1 MGSAVRMQRL
11 PNVID
16 LQPALNNAPAVCSA
30 LAVPLHSTRACACM
44 ESHDCASLWPLR
56 DVPLRVDAGDDWG
69 SERCGG
75 PMPSSASFSGLS
87 LGLGAESACSSGAA
101 APLAAGAAGR
111 IGGCWYADPAA
122 RQASSAQVPHAS
134 ARARS
139 SAAHMQ
145 MVRTQSSYVGATRLF
160 VNAED

>member
-1 MGSAVRMQRL
+1 MK
-11 PNVID
+11 
-16 LQPALNNAPAVCSA
+16 
-30 LAVPLHSTRACACM
+30 
-44 ESHDCASLWPLR
+44 SHDCASLWPLR
-56 DVPLRVDAGDDWG
+56 DAPLRVDAGEDCG

-87 LGLGAESACSSGAA
+87 LGLGVESAASSGAA

-139 SAAHMQ
+139 SQQRTWRHGDRDLCPLMLRGLVGRQAA
-145 MVRTQSSYVGATRLF
+145 VCQS
-160 VNAED
+160 